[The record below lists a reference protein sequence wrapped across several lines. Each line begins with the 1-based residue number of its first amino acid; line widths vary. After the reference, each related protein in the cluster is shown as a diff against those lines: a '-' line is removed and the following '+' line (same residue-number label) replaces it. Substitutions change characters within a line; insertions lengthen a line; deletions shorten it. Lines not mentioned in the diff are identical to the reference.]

1 MNHYKTQTFLSQPAV
16 GTDPDDCTSVLPP
29 VHRASTVFLPTLAK
43 LKSVD
48 WRNRS
53 DPLYGREGSRIAY
66 ELEARLAG
74 IEGARQA
81 LLVSSGLA
89 AYALTCMALLSPG
102 DVIAIPTNGYGTAQQ
117 MLRNVLQ
124 RFGIEIALY
133 DPMAPDTWAESIPR
147 STRLLWVE
155 APGSVTME
163 VPDLR
168 RLVGLAN
175 ELGSIAA
182 LDNTYS
188 AGLHLRPFELG
199 FHVSIQALTKFQSGG
214 ADVVMGSVA
223 SEREDI
229 CRSLHETRHFLGMHV
244 SPDDIYLVLR
254 GLPTL
259 GLRYTANTQ
268 ASLRLAKWFSEK
280 SEIAAVM
287 HPAFAGSEG
296 HAYWKQYFT
305 ASTSLFS
312 IAFRSSVEAE
322 KTEAFL
328 EALTLFHFGFSWGG
342 PASLVMLYD
351 KEGTPAR
358 QFANAHRGAG
368 CIVRFWL
375 GLEDGADLETD
386 IFNAWFSVFDA

>member
-1 MNHYKTQTFLSQPAV
+1 MSEASPA
-16 GTDPDDCTSVLPP
+16 
-29 VHRASTVFLPTLAK
+29 K
-43 LKSVD
+43 
-48 WRNRS
+48 
-53 DPLYGREGSRIAY
+53 
-66 ELEARLAG
+66 
-74 IEGARQA
+74 
-81 LLVSSGLA
+81 
-89 AYALTCMALLSPG
+89 AYALHLGVIALLFVLSFLLPEYYHG
-102 DVIAIPTNGYGTAQQ
+102 LLARIMVLAVFAMGYN
-117 MLRNVLQ
+117 ML
-124 RFGIEIALY
+124 FGY
-133 DPMAPDTWAESIPR
+133 
-147 STRLLWVE
+147 
-155 APGSVTME
+155 
-163 VPDLR
+163 
-168 RLVGLAN
+168 VG
-175 ELGSIAA
+175 
-182 LDNTYS
+182 YS

-223 SEREDI
+223 SVREDI

-259 GLRYTANTQ
+259 GLRYTANTE

-280 SEIAAVM
+280 KEIAAVM
-287 HPAFAGSEG
+287 HPAFAQSEG

-351 KEGTPAR
+351 KEGAPAR
-358 QFANAHRGAG
+358 QFANAHPDAG

-386 IFNAWFSVFDA
+386 IFNAWSSVFDA